1 MNLLKGYL
9 DAKVRIEEAGYGPDI
24 EWAEYL
30 ILMRPHDLTPTY
42 VLREHAWV
50 VVNSGFRFQ
59 VAVKLWPGI
68 LKAFQGFKP
77 HLVSQDCVP
86 LAQKSLNHLGKL
98 QAMVDMAEL
107 IRQQGV
113 EPILADAQ
121 EPPKLCRLPWIG
133 KITCWHYAKVLG
145 IDAVKP
151 DVHLKRA
158 ALAAGFSEP
167 LQLAQAIKNELGDPL
182 TVVDSILWRYGEQKT
197 QRGWPDWKE
206 LFE

>member
-24 EWAEYL
+24 EWAENL
-30 ILMRPHDLTPTY
+30 LLLRRSGLTPLY
-42 VLREHAWV
+42 VLREHGWV
-50 VVNSGFRFQ
+50 VLNSGFRFQ
-59 VAVKLWPGI
+59 VAVKLWPDI
-68 LKAFQGFKP
+68 LKAFNGFEPDKVDATC
-77 HLVSQDCVP
+77 LLDG
-86 LAQKSLNHLGKL
+86 LKRLNHPGKL
-98 QAMVDMAEL
+98 GAMVEMAAL
-107 IRQQGV
+107 IRKDGI
-113 EPILADAQ
+113 EPILKDADS
-121 EPPKLCRLPWIG
+121 PLKLCRLPWIG

-145 IDAVKP
+145 VDAVKP

-158 ALAAGFSEP
+158 AKSAGFETP
-167 LQLAQAIKNELGDPL
+167 LQLAQAIRTELGDPL